1 MVDAE
6 QVPGQLELEFRDEI
20 TILRDGLREYWS
32 EYTYGETDDGFVFV
46 DELEGD
52 HRRWSSYNQVITR
65 GPSGQHY
72 MWGYEHGH
80 TEYQE
85 HCRNDDR
92 VTKVKPVT
100 KQVTIT
106 EWVKDD

>member
-1 MVDAE
+1 VVVTE

-20 TILRDGLREYWS
+20 DILRDGLSEYWS
-32 EYTYGETDDGFVFV
+32 EYTYGTTEDGFVFV

-85 HCRNDDR
+85 NSRDDDK
-92 VTKVKPVT
+92 VIKVKPV
-100 KQVTIT
+100 VRLVPIT
-106 EWVKDD
+106 DWVSDE